1 MDVKTTEGLGKY
13 ELIVLRKP
21 LTLASRTYFPK
32 GAVSRKLHLIKI
44 QMVGTGTKLHEWNI
58 KITSQTI

>member
-21 LTLASRTYFPK
+21 LTLASTSYFPK

-44 QMVGTGTKLHEWNI
+44 QMVGTGTKLSGTL
-58 KITSQTI
+58 K

>member
-1 MDVKTTEGLGKY
+1 MDVKTTERLGKY

-44 QMVGTGTKLHEWNI
+44 QMVGTGTKLSGTL
-58 KITSQTI
+58 K

>member
-32 GAVSRKLHLIKI
+32 GASAVSRKLHLIKI
-44 QMVGTGTKLHEWNI
+44 QMVGTGTKLSGTL
-58 KITSQTI
+58 K

>member
-21 LTLASRTYFPK
+21 LTLASRTFRKFKFKFPK

-44 QMVGTGTKLHEWNI
+44 QMVGTGTKLSGTL
-58 KITSQTI
+58 K